1 MADNDGNLEATNFNA
16 GKAAVSQSFYL
27 KGLDGADWGVKN
39 RMARIFNPKSGNTVM
54 LAFDHGYIMGPT
66 SGLERMDLSIVPLIP
81 YSDCIMCTRGSL
93 RSVVPAACDKPV
105 ALRWSAGSTILTD
118 LNDECVIDIEDA
130 IKLNASALAPMVA
143 IGGKFEAA
151 TIRNLVKTA
160 DMTAKY
166 GIPTLGV
173 TAVGKELARDARYL
187 GLACRVIAENGAT
200 FVKTYYC
207 EEGFENVVA
216 ACPVPIVIAGG
227 KKLPEKEALELAY
240 KAISSGARGVDMGR
254 NIFQSEA
261 PEAMIKAVRAVV
273 HERFSVKDAFAM
285 FNDLKSDSK
294 KVAKKSKKS
303 RAF

>member
-1 MADNDGNLEATNFNA
+1 MADIEGNIEASNFQAGQEVKTN
-16 GKAAVSQSFYL
+16 SFFL
-27 KGLDGADWGVKN
+27 KGHENSDWGVKN
-39 RMARIFNPKSGNTVM
+39 RMSRIFNRKSGNTVM

-81 YSDCIMCTRGSL
+81 YADCLMCTRGAL
-93 RSVVPAACDKPV
+93 RSIVPADCDKPV
-105 ALRWSAGSTILTD
+105 ALRWSAGTTILTE
-118 LNDECVIDIEDA
+118 LNDECLIDIDDA

-143 IGGKFEAA
+143 IGGEFEAK
-151 TIRNLVKTA
+151 TIRNLVETA
-160 DMTAKY
+160 NMTARY

-173 TAVGKELARDARYL
+173 TAVGKELTRDSRYL
-187 GLACRVIAENGAT
+187 ALACRVVAENGAS

-216 ACPVPIVIAGG
+216 SCPVPIVIAGG

-261 PEAMIKAVRAVV
+261 PVAMIQTVNEVV
-273 HERFSVKDAFAM
+273 HNGLNAVDAFAM
-285 FNDLKSDSK
+285 YNDLKSDAQK
-294 KVAKKSKKS
+294 A
-303 RAF
+303 